1 LPITITAQLC
11 AAGVAFLR
19 QQQAQ
24 NWIWYGSEVER
35 LHPIRMREESAMR
48 KLLLSAAMSLVMVA
62 GASAAD
68 YSDAPP
74 AWSWAGFYFGAN
86 GGYALSTSRDQLAL
100 AGDQPT
106 GLYSTG
112 GFGGGQVG
120 YNVQISR
127 WVLGVEADFQSASI
141 GDAVNDLN
149 FGDYFSSQLSSFG
162 TVRGRVGIAFN
173 PLLVYFT
180 GGFAY
185 GNLASFVNG
194 PFLVGAP
201 YSFSGIA
208 TGYAVGAG
216 VEYALDRSWSVK
228 AEYLY
233 LNFGK
238 NDPTSAAGPYSQI
251 FGGGSA
257 TVNNDAFNAVRIGIN
272 YRFGGAPI
280 DRNY

>member
-1 LPITITAQLC
+1 MLC
-11 AAGVAFLR
+11 MSSVLTPSG
-19 QQQAQ
+19 
-24 NWIWYGSEVER
+24 GS
-35 LHPIRMREESAMR
+35 EESAMR
-48 KLLLSAAMSLVMVA
+48 KPLLSAVMSLAMTA

-112 GFGGGQVG
+112 GFGGGQIG

-149 FGDYFSSQLSSFG
+149 YGDYFSSQLSSFG
-162 TVRGRVGIAFN
+162 TVRGRLGVAFN
-173 PLLVYFT
+173 PMLVYVT

-185 GNLASFVNG
+185 GNLSSFVNG
-194 PFLVGAP
+194 PVLVGAP

-208 TGYAVGAG
+208 TGYALGVG
-216 VEYALDRSWSVK
+216 VEYAVDRSWSLK

-238 NDPTSAAGPYSQI
+238 NDPTSAAGPYSLI
-251 FGGGSA
+251 YGGGWA
-257 TVNNDAFNAVRIGIN
+257 TVNNDAFNAVRIGLN